1 LTDTAP
7 RAAVPRV
14 IFISK
19 AKNYN
24 STPLLLVWGHTRLNL
39 LKIQLFQALVG
50 IMSLTASSY
59 KVVMLWV
66 H

>member
-1 LTDTAP
+1 VCDLY
-7 RAAVPRV
+7 
-14 IFISK
+14 FK
-19 AKNYN
+19 GKNYN
-24 STPLLLVWGHTRLNL
+24 STRLLLLVWRWGHTRLNL